1 MFRNADTLPV
11 WACYDCLVLIT
22 HLPLICISFPG
33 NMTIMLS
40 QFARILRLQFFTLE
54 KSFTEHVDIG
64 NANTPLNLVFYQ
76 NGYESSS
83 IILNLTIFLALFGI
97 IFLAQLFAKCADCMY
112 VASDPKKPMPNGRTE
127 VIHMSTVYKT
137 VNMFF
142 RMLLFTFL
150 ELFICLLINFKV
162 ETNKD
167 NDFEVVSRIIS
178 IFFLALMMLFVGMLF
193 VLTAIE
199 SDP

>member
-1 MFRNADTLPV
+1 M
-11 WACYDCLVLIT
+11 
-22 HLPLICISFPG
+22 
-33 NMTIMLS
+33 
-40 QFARILRLQFFTLE
+40 
-54 KSFTEHVDIG
+54 
-64 NANTPLNLVFYQ
+64 
-76 NGYESSS
+76 
-83 IILNLTIFLALFGI
+83 
-97 IFLAQLFAKCADCMY
+97 
-112 VASDPKKPMPNGRTE
+112 ASDPKKPLPNGRTE
-127 VIHMSTVYKT
+127 VINMSSVYKT

-142 RMLLFTFL
+142 RLLLFTFL

-178 IFFLALMMLFVGMLF
+178 IFFLALMMLFLGMLF